1 MFKITAV
8 ICVLAVHGQD
18 LCLTGDI
25 PLTKPVDNKQ
35 MCLNTI
41 KNIAISVDEE
51 FKNRGILLEMSCK
64 QIGEQI

>member
-8 ICVLAVHGQD
+8 ICVLAVHGQN

-25 PLTKPVDNKQ
+25 PLTKPVDSKQ

>member
-8 ICVLAVHGQD
+8 ICILAVHGQD